1 MSENE
6 KKVEIKEIIGAMLEM
21 PEAQKQFLLGYA
33 AGVAAKAAAAA
44 AEEKK
49 TA

>member
-6 KKVEIKEIIGAMLEM
+6 KKIEIKEIVGAMLEM

-33 AGVAAKAAAAA
+33 AGMAAKE
-44 AEEKK
+44 AEDDKK